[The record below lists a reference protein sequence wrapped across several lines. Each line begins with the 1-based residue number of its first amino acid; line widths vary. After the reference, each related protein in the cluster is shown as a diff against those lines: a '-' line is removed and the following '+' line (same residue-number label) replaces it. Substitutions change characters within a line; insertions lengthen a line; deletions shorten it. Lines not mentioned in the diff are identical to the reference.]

1 MKLTLHKLNNRQAGA
16 SLIEVLVA
24 VLLLSFGILALG
36 TLLSFSVQMPKLAAY
51 RATATNLASSHIERI
66 RANTNGDYTS
76 SLSYDGTFAPI
87 STANCAPTCT
97 AAELW
102 SYMDKKYTESAAR
115 AELPAG
121 GLMVTCD
128 TIPSSTVKCPSGS
141 LWVMWQ
147 EPSTVA
153 EINSANSDNCPP
165 EVTSFHPM
173 PRCLYVK
180 FRI

>member
-1 MKLTLHKLNNRQAGA
+1 MKLKMQTLNSRQAGA

-24 VLLLSFGILALG
+24 VQLLSFGILALG

-76 SLSYDGTFAPI
+76 SLSYDGSFTPI
-87 STANCAPTCT
+87 KYVDCTPNCT
-97 AAELW
+97 AEAWITL
-102 SYMDKKYTESAAR
+102 DKTYTENEAR
-115 AELPAG
+115 AGLPAG
-121 GLMVTCD
+121 GLMVKCD
-128 TIPSSTVKCPSGS
+128 ESPCATGR
-141 LWVMWQ
+141 LWIVWQ

-153 EINSANSDNCPP
+153 AINSAHSDNCPP
-165 EVTSFHPM
+165 EVTNNFKDPM